1 MEILELQNAICKL
14 SGWFNSRLEMAK
26 DRISKL
32 EDKIEET
39 THAEVQRNKKIENTE
54 KRKRDIEDMIR
65 YTMYN
70 WCARRKKK

>member
-39 THAEVQRNKKIENTE
+39 THAEAQRNKKIENTE

-65 YTMYN
+65 YTTYN

>member
-14 SGWFNSRLEMAK
+14 SGWFNSGLEMAK
-26 DRISKL
+26 DRIGKL

-39 THAEVQRNKKIENTE
+39 THAEAQRKKKIENTE

-70 WCARRKKK
+70 W